1 MKEEIA
7 DFIIDF
13 GRPYVLNAIA
23 EAKCYQS
30 ARTLCRLFPK
40 QQELKEIYDEE
51 TVRRILDLYPAES
64 KERVERARMISK
76 MKKTGCTLSYNDTFV
91 DDDDATSARS

>member
-30 ARTLCRLFPK
+30 ARTLSRLFPK
-40 QQELKEIYDEE
+40 QQGLKEIYDEE
-51 TVRRILDLYPAES
+51 TVRRIFTPPKARNASRWLGKSFLPAS
-64 KERVERARMISK
+64 V
-76 MKKTGCTLSYNDTFV
+76 GL
-91 DDDDATSARS
+91 RS